1 MNEPNEQSMKPTL
14 VVLAAGMGSR
24 YGGLKQADGM
34 GPGGEAILEYSVRD
48 ALAAGFGDVV
58 MIIRSDIEDAFR
70 SVIGHRLE
78 AHASVRYA
86 HQELTVG
93 LGGRA
98 LPEGRTKPW
107 GTAHALLAAAPFID
121 RPFAVV
127 NADDFYGA
135 TAYELLAEFLTT
147 EVGPG
152 RHALVGYPIRATLS
166 PNGTVTRGVC
176 AVGSTG
182 NLVGINE
189 RTNVEQRGGEVAYV
203 DDSGAAVALAEDTVA
218 SMNFWGF
225 DPSMLGHLE
234 ERFHAFVDRE
244 SADATSELL
253 LPMIVGEM
261 VEAGTDTVKV
271 LRTEGPWFGVTYPDD
286 KPTVQASLAGLTD
299 DGSYPTPLWG
309 S

>member
-1 MNEPNEQSMKPTL
+1 MKPTL

-34 GPGGEAILEYSVRD
+34 GPAGEAILEYSVRD

-78 AHASVRYA
+78 AHAPIRYA

-152 RHALVGYPIRATLS
+152 RV
-166 PNGTVTRGVC
+166 
-176 AVGSTG
+176 
-182 NLVGINE
+182 
-189 RTNVEQRGGEVAYV
+189 
-203 DDSGAAVALAEDTVA
+203 
-218 SMNFWGF
+218 
-225 DPSMLGHLE
+225 
-234 ERFHAFVDRE
+234 
-244 SADATSELL
+244 
-253 LPMIVGEM
+253 
-261 VEAGTDTVKV
+261 
-271 LRTEGPWFGVTYPDD
+271 
-286 KPTVQASLAGLTD
+286 
-299 DGSYPTPLWG
+299 
-309 S
+309 